1 MNKNLNDIILY
12 GLNKYTCWRKQ
23 LLAYFGEIFDAKE
36 CNRGCDNCKRNGDKY
51 IEENG
56 NKYIERIV
64 STFQF
69 FDRPPV

>member
-1 MNKNLNDIILY
+1 M
-12 GLNKYTCWRKQ
+12 
-23 LLAYFGEIFDAKE
+23 AYFGEIFDAKE
-36 CNRGCDNCKRNGDKY
+36 CNKGCDNCKRNGDKY